1 MLTNNDF
8 SKKVVLI
15 TGPAGNL
22 GSAVVE
28 QFLNVGSSLILID
41 NRADR
46 LVKLF
51 PQLVNTKDHLLIPE
65 IDLTNFNLVNKAVSE
80 GLKQFN
86 RIDILVHTAGGF
98 QMGEKVPE
106 ITESSWDF
114 LLDLNL
120 KTLLNITKAVV
131 PGMVDQKSGK
141 IITIGAKPSLSG
153 KAKMGAYSVAK
164 AGVLRLT
171 ESLAAELKPT
181 GINVNC
187 VIPGTIDT
195 PQNRKSMPGADTSK
209 WVTPESL
216 ANIIKFLA
224 SEEAKDIHGAAI
236 PAYGA

>member
-141 IITIGAKPSLSG
+141 IITIGARPSLSG